1 MSYRSHNI
9 TILVYKLIKSI
20 DLLRKNKMQKKESTC
35 NFHDLTNGNNILFS
49 SQSFSSDTLQ
59 GKSSE

>member
-35 NFHDLTNGNNILFS
+35 NFHDLTNGNNILRIKIFYANRS
-49 SQSFSSDTLQ
+49 VY
-59 GKSSE
+59 